1 MKTLLDSI
9 NRGTK
14 NSKWLSSHYGELAKK
29 YEGEWVAVLDEKVV
43 AHSKDLKSLRESLR
57 KKYKEAYD
65 ELAFDYVT
73 KNPAELIL

>member
-14 NSKWLSSHYGELAKK
+14 NSKWLSSHYCELAKK

-43 AHSKDLKSLRESLR
+43 AHSKDLESLSESMR
-57 KKYKEAYD
+57 KKYEETYD
-65 ELAFDYVT
+65 ELSFDYVT

>member
-1 MKTLLDSI
+1 
-9 NRGTK
+9 
-14 NSKWLSSHYGELAKK
+14 LSSHYGELAKK